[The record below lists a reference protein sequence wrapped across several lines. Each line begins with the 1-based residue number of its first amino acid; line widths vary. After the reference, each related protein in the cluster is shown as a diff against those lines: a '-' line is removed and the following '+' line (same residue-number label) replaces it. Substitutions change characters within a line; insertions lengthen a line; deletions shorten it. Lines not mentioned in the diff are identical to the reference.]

1 MYPKLFTIPGINFP
15 VPGYG
20 AMVLIAFLGATFWMA
35 RRAVKV
41 KADPDII
48 LNLGFIILI
57 FSAVG
62 ARTFYVVHRWDS
74 VFAHDPAAIFN
85 VRAGGF
91 ELYGGL
97 IGAFIPCL
105 LYLLYKRLSIRL
117 YADIVAPSLL
127 LGMGI
132 GRIGCFLF
140 GCCWGGPCGD
150 HLPWAV
156 EFSFASP
163 PHQRQWENR
172 LVTVPAELILI
183 ESSGTASP
191 IPRDILALTPAQYDK
206 LRAKLEEKASA
217 LADAE
222 EQGDQKKIKRAKA
235 EHQRLNEAAQSL
247 FGHFERFDTT
257 SAALC
262 DLADNP
268 VYKSLPVHPSQIYG
282 AIGPLVLAFLLSAYF
297 YRRKRHGSVFLL
309 AMLLYSVQ
317 RFIEE
322 AIRIDN
328 PRDVFGMTASQSVS
342 IAIFLLSIIGFL
354 ILQKMSIRSP
364 RAVPCKAA
372 LEKMKKREEAL
383 ESTSA

>member
-156 EFSFASP
+156 EFPFASP

-282 AIGPLVLAFLLSAYF
+282 AIGLFGSAF
-297 YRRKRHGSVFLL
+297 YRRGHPHRQSAGCFRDDRFAVGEHRHFSAQHYRIFDFAEDVHSLAAGGSVQGGVGEDEKKRGSIGEHFRL
-309 AMLLYSVQ
+309 MSGH
-317 RFIEE
+317 
-322 AIRIDN
+322 
-328 PRDVFGMTASQSVS
+328 FGWEKVY
-342 IAIFLLSIIGFL
+342 LLS
-354 ILQKMSIRSP
+354 R
-364 RAVPCKAA
+364 
-372 LEKMKKREEAL
+372 
-383 ESTSA
+383 